1 MRKRIALLLAALM
14 AAGVLGGCGE
24 QTDVLK
30 DMKVEKYVTLGEY
43 KGIPVELEAVAV
55 DEDEEAEFMK
65 ELYMSSVTAQL
76 GGIMDR
82 EVILGDTVNIDY
94 SGKKDGVA
102 FDGGT
107 ASGALLE
114 IGSGRFIEGFEEGL
128 IGALPGETRDLE
140 LTFPEYYDNQEL
152 AGQDVVFT
160 VTVNFI
166 LPTEYSDE
174 VVKALGVEDIATV
187 ADMQQ
192 FVHEYMLANAQ
203 AAYDNTLESGV
214 LNGFMNNCVFE
225 EIPENI
231 LEKYRSNVQASL
243 ESESAAY
250 GLDPDT
256 YCSYFYGMDSETFL
270 TNYAQEAAK
279 QSLAFQAVANAENLN
294 VTDEELQE
302 MLEEYSSLGGYES
315 VEDFL
320 GELDRE
326 EYREYFMF
334 ERVLDFLTENAQI
347 TEYESGEDMQ
357 DETDRY

>member
-1 MRKRIALLLAALM
+1 MLAALL
-14 AAGVLGGCGE
+14 AVGVLGGCGE

-55 DEDEEAEFMK
+55 DEAEEAEVMK
-65 ELYMSSVTAQL
+65 ELYMSNVTAEL
-76 GGIMDR
+76 GGILDR
-82 EVILGDTVNIDY
+82 EVVPGDTVNIDY
-94 SGKKDGVA
+94 VGKKDDVA

-107 ASGALLE
+107 ASGASLE
-114 IGSGRFIEGFEEGL
+114 IGSGSFIEGFEEGL
-128 IGALPGETRDLE
+128 IGAAVGETRDLE
-140 LTFPEYYDNQEL
+140 LTFPENYRNTEL
-152 AGQDVVFT
+152 AGQDVIFT

-166 LPTEYSDE
+166 YPTEYSDE
-174 VVKALGVEDIATV
+174 VVEALGVEDITTV
-187 ADMQQ
+187 ADMQE
-192 FVHEYMLANAQ
+192 FVHEYMVSNAQ
-203 AAYDNTLESGV
+203 STYDSTLESSV
-214 LNGFMNNCVFE
+214 LSGFMNNCVFE
-225 EIPENI
+225 EIPEHI

-250 GLDPDT
+250 GFDIES
-256 YCSYFYGMDSETFL
+256 YCSYFYGMDLESFL
-270 TNYAQEAAK
+270 TRYAEEAAK
-279 QSLAFQAVANAENLN
+279 QSLAFQAVANTENLN

-302 MLEEYSSLGGYES
+302 KLEEYASLGGYES

-347 TEYESGEDMQ
+347 TEY
-357 DETDRY
+357 

>member
-1 MRKRIALLLAALM
+1 MLAALL
-14 AAGVLGGCGE
+14 AVGVLGGCGE

-55 DEDEEAEFMK
+55 DEAEEAEVMK
-65 ELYMSSVTAQL
+65 ELYMSNVTAEL
-76 GGIMDR
+76 GGILDR
-82 EVILGDTVNIDY
+82 EVVSGDTVNIDY
-94 SGKKDGVA
+94 VGKKDDVA

-107 ASGALLE
+107 ASGASLE
-114 IGSGRFIEGFEEGL
+114 IGSGSFIEGFEEGL
-128 IGALPGETRDLE
+128 IGAAVGETRELE
-140 LTFPEYYDNQEL
+140 LTFPENYRNTEL
-152 AGQDVVFT
+152 AGQDVIFT

-166 LPTEYSDE
+166 YPTEYSDE
-174 VVKALGVEDIATV
+174 LVEALGVEDITTV
-187 ADMQQ
+187 ADMQA
-192 FVHEYMLANAQ
+192 FVHEYLESNARST
-203 AAYDNTLESGV
+203 YDSTLESSV

-225 EIPENI
+225 EIPEHI

-243 ESESAAY
+243 ESESAYY
-250 GLDPDT
+250 GLDTET
-256 YCSYFYGMDSETFL
+256 YCSYYYGMDLETFL
-270 TNYAQEAAK
+270 TRYAEEAAK
-279 QSLAFQAVANAENLN
+279 QSLAFQAVANTENLN

-302 MLEEYSSLGGYES
+302 KLEEYASMGGYES

-347 TEYESGEDMQ
+347 TEY
-357 DETDRY
+357 